1 MQKYKL
7 TITLLSDLCAGS
19 GEGNGV
25 NVDITSSYDDYGLP
39 YIGARRIKGVL
50 RDHCEF
56 LKNHQYSGVTSDRID
71 KLFGTPDIEGLI
83 SIANAEIKG
92 AREIKACLDR
102 EDGKILNSKMI
113 QRAYSTQR
121 YNIEVEESGITKE
134 KSLRLISAVP
144 EGTVFESEVVLDIS
158 DTNAERDELI
168 SLFENSVK
176 LMRGIGMSRNRGF
189 GEVSC
194 KLDEVHQEVEQGG
207 ELALEIGTDTKEIS
221 YVLKLREPVISD
233 RNYISGSAVQG
244 YFFTELAKKGKDLAP
259 YFSHLSFSPAYP
271 YKNGRVYYPS
281 PFGLVEEKLE
291 AHLKEGAKTYS
302 LVDGYSPTSGVQY
315 VKFGSFYRIEGETI
329 YKTKVEETVDYHFN
343 KEKKD
348 IFTIESLKQ
357 GQCFAGSIR
366 LLGENSQAE
375 TELLKDI
382 YDVVKEGSGLLK
394 LGASSNNQYGGVE
407 FSIRETDLDHAEPVS
422 GREFVLEFLADAIYL
437 DSFGVNK
444 VGKSALEELVRAI
457 FGRDLPIELKD
468 IQMST
473 LSIAGY
479 NRKWGL
485 PKRRYQ
491 AFSAGTQ
498 LRVGCKS
505 ELSVAPKHYVG
516 ILNDMGYGE
525 VRVRGLSPKKEYIL
539 SEEASDDN
547 GAEGAMQGETSEV
560 YRDFK
565 DKVLYKSI
573 LEEVWAEAEEKGYKD
588 ILKSGLTSSNA
599 MKLGAAHRAVEFKE
613 YYLTALETYVNENYK
628 GKNTDELRKFINSV
642 MKDLKQKI
650 ENKTYEKSLSDA
662 FYSAKRSELDKTYMT
677 AYLVGMKRGTKE
689 RDSLKKLQTKEANT
703 HQVLGE

>member
-56 LKNHQYSGVTSDRID
+56 LKNHNYSGVTSDRID

-83 SIANAEIKG
+83 SIANAEIEG
-92 AREIKACLDR
+92 AGEIKACLDR
-102 EDGKILNSKMI
+102 DGGKTLNSKMI

-158 DTNAERDELI
+158 DTDAERDELI

-194 KLDEVHQEVEQGG
+194 KLDKAHREVKQGG

-221 YVLKLREPVISD
+221 YALKLREPVISD

-315 VKFGSFYRIEGETI
+315 VKFGSFYSIEGENI

-357 GQCFAGSIR
+357 GQLFAGSIR
-366 LLGENSQAE
+366 LIGENLQ

-382 YDVVKEGSGLLK
+382 YDVVKEKGGLIK

-444 VGKSALEELVRAI
+444 VGKSALEELVRGI
-457 FGRDLPIELKD
+457 FGKDLSLEVKD

-473 LSIAGY
+473 VSIAGY

-491 AFSAGTQ
+491 AFSVGTQ
-498 LRVGCKS
+498 LKVSCES
-505 ELSVAPKHYVG
+505 EISVAPKHYVG

-525 VRVRGLSPKKEYIL
+525 VRVRGLSPKEYIL
-539 SEEASDDN
+539 REKLPNYQKD
-547 GAEGAMQGETSEV
+547 EGIMQGETSEV

-613 YYLTALETYVNENYK
+613 YYLTALQTYVNENYK
-628 GKNTDELRKFINSV
+628 GKNTEELRKFISSV
-642 MKDLKQKI
+642 MTELKQKI
-650 ENKTYEKSLSDA
+650 EDKTYEKSLSDD
-662 FYSAKRSELDKTYMT
+662 FYSAKRSEIAKIYMT
-677 AYLVGMKRGTKE
+677 AYLAGMKRGTKE

-703 HQVLGE
+703 QLVLGE